1 MELFFHYLSQP
12 YLLTGI
18 LYTLLIT
25 ALGLGGGLVMGIV
38 LAGMQLSR
46 FPILAVITRA
56 YAIIFRGT
64 PLILQMIF
72 CYNALPMI
80 GIKLTAVE
88 AAGLALALNEAP
100 FIAEIIRGNII
111 AVDRG
116 QIVAGQALG
125 MTPAVVMLR
134 VVAPQAIRSMVPALG
149 NEAVSALK
157 NSSLASVVSVQE
169 LTLRST
175 QLASANF
182 DFFSVFFA
190 SGLMYLVL
198 TGAVA
203 VIQMVVEILL
213 DLDPPTPE
221 ARLARL
227 LPWRRQPVE
236 AVRECRRGTR
246 AARNPPAAARLPAAP
261 ARRRGALDRPREAH
275 GRAQGQ
281 PPALEIKALRKSYD
295 GKTVLEFIDLTVRIG
310 EVVALLGPSGS
321 GKSTLL
327 RCINH
332 LEGWDSG
339 AIKCDGRGRSAS
351 TLDNRPLSP
360 RAIANERATVGVGM
374 VFQNFNLFGHL
385 TAQARTS
392 PGPLRWVQGLSHTD
406 ADRRARELLDR
417 VGLSDR
423 ADALPRH
430 MSGGQQQRVAIARA
444 LAPNP
449 TILLLDEPTSA
460 LDPELVSEVLEV
472 IRRLAVED
480 GLTMMISTHQIGF
493 AKEVADRAVF
503 LADGS
508 IVEEGPADVVLS
520 RPKNP
525 RTAQFLQIMT
535 DEASHARDSGDP
547 DRRRRRA
554 AREPCEAS
562 GTIGDHVNHHKL
574 PVSPSTVHWGYFSK
588 VVKPALTIKSG
599 DRATIETLTHH
610 ANDDYERMIKDDPAA
625 EAIFHWT
632 KDEKTIRRRGAG
644 PTEGKLKFGPGEG
657 PRRASPH
664 RPRRRSRGPS
674 PATFWRFAS
683 STCGLDRAAAP
694 ATPGAAS
701 ARTPPHRGASTITT

>member
-46 FPILAVITRA
+46 FPVLAVITRA

-116 QIVAGQALG
+116 QIIAGQALG

-134 VVAPQAIRSMVPALG
+134 IVAPQAVRSMVPALG

-182 DFFSVFFA
+182 DFFSIFFA

-203 VIQMVVEILL
+203 VIQVIVEVLL
-213 DLDPPTPE
+213 DLDLPTPE

-236 AVRECRRGTR
+236 AVRASAT
-246 AARNPPAAARLPAAP
+246 AAAPLLEAPTPTSPAVSPAP
-261 ARRRGALDRPREAH
+261 LRTSLTIDREKRMTALTGSR
-275 GRAQGQ
+275 
-281 PPALEIKALRKSYD
+281 PALEIEALHKSYD
-295 GKTVLEFIDLTVRIG
+295 GKTVLEFDR
-310 EVVALLGPSGS
+310 S
-321 GKSTLL
+321 
-327 RCINH
+327 RCPH
-332 LEGWDSG
+332 RRSRRASG
-339 AIKCDGRGRSAS
+339 AERLRQEHPSALHKSSRILGQRRDQGDGPGDRLRRSQPAAVGARDRQRAGDGRRRHGVSEFQPVRPSDRQAEHRRTAALGAWPLAHRRRPPGAGAARS
-351 TLDNRPLSP
+351 
-360 RAIANERATVGVGM
+360 G
-374 VFQNFNLFGHL
+374 
-385 TAQARTS
+385 
-392 PGPLRWVQGLSHTD
+392 
-406 ADRRARELLDR
+406 
-417 VGLSDR
+417 GLSDR

-460 LDPELVSEVLEV
+460 LDPELVSEVLDV

-480 GLTMMISTHQIGF
+480 GLTMMISTHQISF

-508 IVEEGPADVVLS
+508 IVEEGRADVVLS

-535 DEASHARDSGDP
+535 EESVAHG
-547 DRRRRRA
+547 
-554 AREPCEAS
+554 
-562 GTIGDHVNHHKL
+562 
-574 PVSPSTVHWGYFSK
+574 
-588 VVKPALTIKSG
+588 
-599 DRATIETLTHH
+599 
-610 ANDDYERMIKDDPAA
+610 
-625 EAIFHWT
+625 
-632 KDEKTIRRRGAG
+632 
-644 PTEGKLKFGPGEG
+644 
-657 PRRASPH
+657 
-664 RPRRRSRGPS
+664 
-674 PATFWRFAS
+674 
-683 STCGLDRAAAP
+683 
-694 ATPGAAS
+694 
-701 ARTPPHRGASTITT
+701 

>member
-116 QIVAGQALG
+116 QIIAGQALG

-134 VVAPQAIRSMVPALG
+134 IVAPQAVRSMVPALG

-182 DFFSVFFA
+182 DFFSIFFA

-203 VIQMVVEILL
+203 VIQVIVEVLL
-213 DLDPPTPE
+213 DLDLPTPE

-236 AVRECRRGTR
+236 AVRASAT
-246 AARNPPAAARLPAAP
+246 AAAPLLEAPTPTSPAVSPAP
-261 ARRRGALDRPREAH
+261 LRTSLTIDREKRMAALTGSR
-275 GRAQGQ
+275 
-281 PPALEIKALRKSYD
+281 PALEIKALHKSYD
-295 GKTVLEFIDLTVRIG
+295 GKTVLESIDLVVRIG

-332 LEGWDSG
+332 LESWDSG
-339 AIKCDGRGRSAS
+339 AIKVTGREIGFDAH
-351 TLDNRPLSP
+351 NRPLSA

-385 TAQARTS
+385 TAKQNIA
-392 PGPLRWVQGLSHTD
+392 GPLRWVHGLSHTD
-406 ADRRARELLDR
+406 ADRRAQELLDR

-460 LDPELVSEVLEV
+460 LDPELVSEVLDV

-480 GLTMMISTHQIGF
+480 GLTMMISTHQISF

-508 IVEEGPADVVLS
+508 IVEEGRADVVLS

-535 DEASHARDSGDP
+535 EESVAHG
-547 DRRRRRA
+547 
-554 AREPCEAS
+554 
-562 GTIGDHVNHHKL
+562 
-574 PVSPSTVHWGYFSK
+574 
-588 VVKPALTIKSG
+588 
-599 DRATIETLTHH
+599 
-610 ANDDYERMIKDDPAA
+610 
-625 EAIFHWT
+625 
-632 KDEKTIRRRGAG
+632 
-644 PTEGKLKFGPGEG
+644 
-657 PRRASPH
+657 
-664 RPRRRSRGPS
+664 
-674 PATFWRFAS
+674 
-683 STCGLDRAAAP
+683 
-694 ATPGAAS
+694 
-701 ARTPPHRGASTITT
+701 